1 MSFLLHRSRE
11 KNGTNL
17 ACCRTASL
25 CNQSRDI
32 LNRASHAERSVT
44 AANLLPN
51 REQWSHALVPFLS
64 RLPESSLALTT
75 TFGGAIALIET
86 FESSSPSV
94 ARDQEGQSLAIRIAR
109 YVTELLLDSI
119 TFDLNAG
126 DMELVLIEN
135 LSLIVQLASDDISV
149 HSLMPLWDAP
159 RIDADVG
166 LVDFVANAQTL
177 LTRWFQRSSNAKLKS
192 ELKQSLLDGSK
203 GDSASSYRYGRCFS
217 TINAED
223 SELESMSQNAYI
235 AQVKAILK
243 SDQPFTATALLTSV
257 PGGKEVTHLVNE
269 ILANTTVLDLENNR
283 EQILKL
289 LIYLNATLQNH
300 PAMVDEVPQQRSVF
314 FVKHMVD
321 ILKSPDAS
329 IQTEILKSLHP
340 VLPRINTIYGTFW
353 SDIFQSIQ
361 TALEKANT
369 SLELPL
375 LGTSLRLLA
384 LLRKQFM
391 QDGNDDLQDAWAEY
405 RTPIAKN
412 LIWLIGKLKGTCVVE
427 IPLP

>member
-1 MSFLLHRSRE
+1 MSFLLHCFRE
-11 KNGTNL
+11 KDGTNL
-17 ACCRTASL
+17 AYCRVTSL
-25 CNQSRDI
+25 CNQSKDI
-32 LNRASHAERSVT
+32 LHRALDTERSVT
-44 AANLLPN
+44 VVGLLPS

-75 TFGGAIALIET
+75 TFGGAIGLIKT
-86 FESSSPSV
+86 FESSSSSV

-109 YVTELLLDSI
+109 YVTELLNDSI
-119 TFDLNAG
+119 MFDLDIEG
-126 DMELVLIEN
+126 MELVLIEN
-135 LSLIVQLASDDISV
+135 LSLVVQLASDDISV

-159 RIDADVG
+159 KIDSDNG
-166 LVDFVANAQTL
+166 LVEFVANAQNM
-177 LTRWFQRSSNAKLKS
+177 LTRWFQRSPDPNLKV

-223 SELESMSQNAYI
+223 SELGSMSQNAYL
-235 AQVKAILK
+235 AQSKAILK
-243 SDQPFTATALLTSV
+243 SDQPFIATALLTSV
-257 PGGKEVTHLVNE
+257 PGSKEITHLVNE
-269 ILANTTVLDLENNR
+269 ILANTTGLDFKDNR
-283 EQILKL
+283 EQIFKL
-289 LIYLNATLQNH
+289 LVYLNATLQNH
-300 PAMVDEVPQQRSVF
+300 PATVEEVPQQRSVF

-321 ILKSPDAS
+321 ILKFPDAS
-329 IQTEILKSLHP
+329 IQTEILKSFHP
-340 VLPRINTIYGTFW
+340 ILPRINTIYGTFW

-361 TALEKANT
+361 TALEKAST
-369 SLELPL
+369 SLDLPL

-405 RTPIAKN
+405 RTPIAKA
-412 LIWLIGKLKGTCVVE
+412 LIYLIGKLKGTCATT